1 MVVSADVPHNQ
12 LFQAGKD
19 DNDDDIDEQ
28 RKLMDDLGIEM
39 NSSEAKTSI
48 FTGEEELF
56 AFDRT
61 ISRLSEMQSKEYWDA
76 WDKQRR

>member
-12 LFQAGKD
+12 LFQAGDD
-19 DNDDDIDEQ
+19 DNDNDKDEQ

-61 ISRLSEMQSKEYWDA
+61 ISRLSEMQGKEYWDS